1 MDEWGKLLKLITLF
15 ILLGSLLAISI
26 HPVSAEDQYPC
37 KPAPDINTVWYKIQ
51 KMDKTYK
58 VRRYLGPH
66 TFDIPYGYFTGR
78 QSPEE
83 VNCYPKMSSLE
94 FAFWLP
100 DLRSPQKDMW
110 YDANFRPKEEGRPA
124 PGPEEYIVK
133 ILSLKFV
140 DTAKGESESPSIAF
154 SNGLR
159 SNQIIRLER
168 KYGLLHELTDSVG
181 AFEDNFADISQRDY
195 KIQLSCSTPESKDE
209 NPLCKV
215 YLYLTDMQLEAIL
228 LMPVDALPEW
238 QNVKDGVRTLIEQW
252 RVKD

>member
-1 MDEWGKLLKLITLF
+1 
-15 ILLGSLLAISI
+15 LLGFLTAIGSQ
-26 HPVSAEDQYPC
+26 VAAADEQYPC
-37 KPAPDINTVWYKIQ
+37 KPEVEDMMHRWAGIQ

-78 QSPEE
+78 RTPEG
-83 VNCYPKMSSLE
+83 VNCQPKETSLE

-110 YDANFRPKEEGRPA
+110 YDANFRPKEEGREA
-124 PGPEEYIVK
+124 PGPRDYVVK
-133 ILSLKFV
+133 ILSLRFV

-154 SNGLR
+154 SNGLH
-159 SNQIIRLER
+159 SDGVIRLER
-168 KYGLLHELTDSVG
+168 KFGLLHEVTDRTGTRDDSYV
-181 AFEDNFADISQRDY
+181 DLSQRDY
-195 KIQLSCSTPESKDE
+195 KIKLGCSAPESKDE

-215 YLYLTDMQLEAIL
+215 YLYLTDLQLEAIL

-238 QNVKDGVRTLIEQW
+238 QKVKDGVRTLVERW
-252 RVKD
+252 RVQG